1 MAVSP
6 LLEAVQH
13 QGMDCSSVILIASV
27 KTSVKSE
34 QRLLKI
40 SLMSFVVCWRF
51 PLESLWSTLISSFQ
65 SCPKPRPRSISSR
78 SIRIALGSLI
88 KGGAR
93 RFARSVKKKL
103 TRSISAVQHADVSQR
118 AAPAPA
124 TPVKLPLHPQRE
136 SLGLATHTAQ
146 EISELFLK
154 IHKTGPTIRH
164 VQALNIRS
172 VTESALEQL
181 VPKDYLPSISWQQ
194 DPSTS
199 GGSNVF
205 PASLPVTPI
214 LSNGSPVPGHEVYF
228 IRAKELLFDNQD
240 AFRAIERK
248 SALPGR
254 PTIRV
259 AHFRK
264 FWDGLGQMAD
274 YWDTSL
280 DEYTNNSAAT
290 DQEAMDIDQLRA
302 VAYSAERGDADKD
315 SKKPDYT
322 GRRIGTGKDMPP
334 RHRDDVVFAFVEAI
348 ASAFRCKI
356 EKPRMEPKIK
366 LHNLFIPLPQ
376 TGNVYRYPRDS
387 QQARRGVLEGPLM
400 GMQCTN
406 QTVFC
411 RAEEASGE
419 GQGESANLLREVGV
433 MLSIAHKRLRQGQ
446 TEPDSSEGKWWVSKP
461 RWGGGPGGEIGV
473 LEESQDAQEVE
484 PKPSSLFVQ
493 ELVDERKKTTSE
505 PQPLI
510 RRGGNDR
517 FSRKQEPRSKEDC
530 EGSAKGR
537 KRTKRSN
544 AVESWKTLQPAQ
556 STWDKNVVYK
566 QIGKPKSATFDNVS
580 SYYRVQKNS
589 AEHGRSTSFP
599 LSITTFPLSICV
611 CIPGTSNTST
621 PPLHPWISF
630 LASSRGTSLM

>member
-1 MAVSP
+1 MY
-6 LLEAVQH
+6 
-13 QGMDCSSVILIASV
+13 GN
-27 KTSVKSE
+27 
-34 QRLLKI
+34 
-40 SLMSFVVCWRF
+40 
-51 PLESLWSTLISSFQ
+51 
-65 SCPKPRPRSISSR
+65 
-78 SIRIALGSLI
+78 
-88 KGGAR
+88 
-93 RFARSVKKKL
+93 FAN
-103 TRSISAVQHADVSQR
+103 IIPHADVRQR
-118 AAPAPA
+118 APPAPA
-124 TPVKLPLHPQRE
+124 TPVKLPSHPPRE
-136 SLGLATHTAQ
+136 ALGIATHTAQ

-164 VQALNIRS
+164 VQALNICS
-172 VTESALEQL
+172 VTEAALEQL
-181 VPKDYLPSISWQQ
+181 VPKDHLPSTSWRQ

-214 LSNGSPVPGHEVYF
+214 LSNGSPVPGHDVYF
-228 IRAKELLFDNQD
+228 IRAKELSFDNED

-248 SALPGR
+248 PALPGR

-264 FWDGLGQMAD
+264 FWDGLSQMAD

-280 DEYTNNSAAT
+280 DEYRNNDAAT
-290 DQEAMDIDQLRA
+290 DQEAMDIDQLRTDA
-302 VAYSAERGDADKD
+302 DSAERGDADKS
-315 SKKPDYT
+315 SKKPDYV

-348 ASAFRCKI
+348 ASAFRCKV

-411 RAEEASGE
+411 RPEEASGE

-433 MLSIAHKRLRQGQ
+433 MLSIANKRSREGQ
-446 TEPDSSEGKWWVSKP
+446 TEPDSRAGKWWVSKP
-461 RWGGGPGGEIGV
+461 RWGGGPGGETGI
-473 LEESQDAQEVE
+473 LEESQDAKEPE
-484 PKPSSLFVQ
+484 PKLSSSCAPGLA
-493 ELVDERKKTTSE
+493 DEGKKTTCE
-505 PQPLI
+505 PQPPI
-510 RRGGNDR
+510 RRGGSDR
-517 FSRKQEPRSKEDC
+517 FLRKQEPGSSKEDC

-566 QIGKPKSATFDNVS
+566 QIGKPKSATCDDIYIVS
-580 SYYRVQKNS
+580 ALYHHVSIVHLRVHPRYL
-589 AEHGRSTSFP
+589 EY
-599 LSITTFPLSICV
+599 I
-611 CIPGTSNTST
+611 NTSA
-621 PPLHPWISF
+621 PPLDFVPGRQPWYVLDVRRSKWF
-630 LASSRGTSLM
+630 DLFVPDDRTQAMRGVWGVMSYLMRDMRAEGS